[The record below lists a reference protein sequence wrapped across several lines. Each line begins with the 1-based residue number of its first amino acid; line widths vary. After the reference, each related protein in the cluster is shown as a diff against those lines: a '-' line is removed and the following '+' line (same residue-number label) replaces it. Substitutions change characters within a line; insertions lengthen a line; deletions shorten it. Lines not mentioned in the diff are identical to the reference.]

1 MLALVVI
8 ISGAYLLGSIPT
20 GYLVALLRGV
30 DLRAHG
36 SGNIGA
42 TNAFRVLGK
51 GPGTFVL
58 LADALKGSAAVLWM
72 PTLAVR
78 IAGGSPSD
86 SLPLIAGVA
95 AILGHNYTCW
105 LRFKGGKGIATT
117 AGVMATLV
125 PLGLGITFVTWL
137 IVFLTTRYVSVAS
150 IAAAIVLPI
159 ATLFT
164 SQNRA
169 LWAVA
174 LVFGGLAIW
183 RHRGNLQRLRA
194 GTESRIEF
202 SRKPTPQKP

>member
-1 MLALVVI
+1 MLAFGVVI
-8 ISGAYLLGSIPT
+8 IGAYLLGSIPT
-20 GYLVALLRGV
+20 GYLVALVRGV

-51 GPGTFVL
+51 GPGAFVL
-58 LADALKGSAAVLWM
+58 LADALKGSAAVLVM
-72 PTLAVR
+72 PALAIR
-78 IAGGSPSD
+78 ITGGSPPE

-125 PLGLGITFVTWL
+125 PLGLAITFVAWS
-137 IVFLTTRYVSVAS
+137 IAFLTTRYVSLAS
-150 IAAAIVLPI
+150 IVAAVVLPI
-159 ATLFT
+159 ATMLT
-164 SQNRA
+164 SPSRT
-169 LWAVA
+169 LWMVT
-174 LVFGGLAIW
+174 LLLGGLAIW
-183 RHRGNLQRLRA
+183 RHRGNLQRLRD

-202 SRKPTPQKP
+202 GRNPSSPNP

>member
-1 MLALVVI
+1 MLALVVVI
-8 ISGAYLLGSIPT
+8 AGAYLLGSIPT

-51 GPGTFVL
+51 GPGAFVL

-72 PTLAVR
+72 PALAVR
-78 IAGGSPSD
+78 IAGSTASE

-125 PLGLGITFVTWL
+125 PVGLLITFVSWL

-150 IAAAIVLPI
+150 IVAAIVLPI
-159 ATLFT
+159 ATMVT

-174 LVFGGLAIW
+174 LVFGVLAIW

-194 GTESRIEF
+194 GTETRIEF
-202 SRKPTPQKP
+202 GRKTPTPKP

>member
-1 MLALVVI
+1 MFTFVVVI
-8 ISGAYLLGSIPT
+8 IGAYLLGSIPT

-51 GPGTFVL
+51 GPGAFVL
-58 LADALKGSAAVLWM
+58 LADALKGSAAVLVM
-72 PTLAVR
+72 PDLAFR
-78 IAGGSPSD
+78 ITGGTPSE

-125 PLGLGITFVTWL
+125 PLGLLITFLSWL
-137 IVFLTTRYVSVAS
+137 MTFLATRYVSLAS
-150 IAAAIVLPI
+150 IVAAIVLPI
-159 ATLFT
+159 ATILT
-164 SQNRA
+164 SRNRA
-169 LWAVA
+169 LWVIAF
-174 LVFGGLAIW
+174 VFGGLAIW
-183 RHRGNLQRLRA
+183 RHRANLQRLRT

-202 SRKPTPQKP
+202 GRKPSPPKP

>member
-1 MLALVVI
+1 MFTFVVVI
-8 ISGAYLLGSIPT
+8 IGAYLLGSIPT

-51 GPGTFVL
+51 GPGAFVL
-58 LADALKGSAAVLWM
+58 LADALKGSAAVLVM
-72 PTLAVR
+72 PDLAVR
-78 IAGGSPSD
+78 ITGGTPSE

-125 PLGLGITFVTWL
+125 PLGLLITFLSWL
-137 IVFLTTRYVSVAS
+137 MTFLATRYVSLAS
-150 IAAAIVLPI
+150 IVAAIVLPI
-159 ATLFT
+159 ATILT
-164 SQNRA
+164 SRNRA
-169 LWAVA
+169 LWVIAF
-174 LVFGGLAIW
+174 VFGGLAIW
-183 RHRGNLQRLRA
+183 RHRANLQRLRT

-202 SRKPTPQKP
+202 GRKPSPPKP

>member
-1 MLALVVI
+1 MLVLVVVI
-8 ISGAYLLGSIPT
+8 AGAYLLGSIPT

-72 PTLAVR
+72 PEVA
-78 IAGGSPSD
+78 AKMGGGTPSD

-95 AILGHNYTCW
+95 SILGHNYTCW

-125 PLGLGITFVTWL
+125 PLGLAITFVVWL
-137 IVFLTTRYVSVAS
+137 IAFLTTRYVSVAS
-150 IAAAIVLPI
+150 IVAAIVLPI
-159 ATLFT
+159 ATMLT

-202 SRKPTPQKP
+202 GRKPTPQKP